1 VISLRDDHVSQRARV
16 LLVALLGAAVC
27 VLLIAC
33 SNLASLLLARAAFRR
48 KEIAVRTA
56 LGAGRERLIRQLL
69 TESLVLS
76 ACGGALGLLLAA
88 AAGPLVARLVP
99 NALPIPQAPPMDLRV
114 LLFAALVTIVTGI
127 GFGVVPAFRAQS
139 HSAASGLRE
148 GSRAG
153 VGGRRD
159 RFRAALVLSE
169 IAISVVLLIS
179 SGLLLRALWR
189 LQRVDPGF
197 RPEGVLTLRTA
208 LPLPKYEQTARRA
221 LFYQNVLSEIR
232 AVPGVASAA
241 YISYLPMVMGGGIWP
256 VEVPGQPH
264 EPGQAESASLR
275 FVTPGFFA
283 TLGIPVRLGR
293 DVTDADTGNA
303 PVVAVV
309 SESFVRRYWPDED
322 PLGQR
327 FRFGLQDRTIVGV
340 VGDIRV
346 RGIEQTSEPQVYLPY
361 QQVPDGSLIG
371 YTPKDLV
378 VRSSADPVT
387 LLPAIRRIV
396 AKQDPEQAIS
406 DVQTL
411 TEIVDGETAPRQVQ
425 VRVLGA
431 FAAIAVLLAGVGI
444 HGLLAFAVSNRAQ
457 EIGVRIALGATARD
471 ILRLVLRQ
479 GLVLAA
485 TGLTLGLALAYV
497 AGRAMEALLAGV
509 GPRDL
514 PTFLTAAA
522 LAAVMTMLGSL
533 LPALRAIRVDP
544 IDVIRSE

>member
-1 VISLRDDHVSQRARV
+1 
-16 LLVALLGAAVC
+16 
-27 VLLIAC
+27 
-33 SNLASLLLARAAFRR
+33 
-48 KEIAVRTA
+48 
-56 LGAGRERLIRQLL
+56 
-69 TESLVLS
+69 
-76 ACGGALGLLLAA
+76 
-88 AAGPLVARLVP
+88 
-99 NALPIPQAPPMDLRV
+99 
-114 LLFAALVTIVTGI
+114 
-127 GFGVVPAFRAQS
+127 
-139 HSAASGLRE
+139 
-148 GSRAG
+148 
-153 VGGRRD
+153 
-159 RFRAALVLSE
+159 
-169 IAISVVLLIS
+169 
-179 SGLLLRALWR
+179 
-189 LQRVDPGF
+189 
-197 RPEGVLTLRTA
+197 
-208 LPLPKYEQTARRA
+208 
-221 LFYQNVLSEIR
+221 
-232 AVPGVASAA
+232 
-241 YISYLPMVMGGGIWP
+241 
-256 VEVPGQPH
+256 
-264 EPGQAESASLR
+264 
-275 FVTPGFFA
+275 
-283 TLGIPVRLGR
+283 
-293 DVTDADTGNA
+293 
-303 PVVAVV
+303 VAVV
-309 SESFVRRYWPDED
+309 SESFARRYWPDED

-479 GLVLAA
+479 GLHLAA
-485 TGLTLGLALAYV
+485 IGLTLGLALAYV
-497 AGRAMEALLAGV
+497 AGRAMEAVLAGV

-522 LAAVMTMLGSL
+522 LAAAMTVLGSL